1 LPYARDRWRTVTGIQ
16 ALSTV
21 IDLAALM
28 TPVTHSSPKYG
39 WADWIHYACK
49 PFDDE
54 DAVGFTAKFFEAD
67 AVQSQTF

>member
-1 LPYARDRWRTVTGIQ
+1 M
-16 ALSTV
+16 
-21 IDLAALM
+21 AALM